1 MFHIAPILLEIVLVA
16 GILWTY
22 FNFGF
27 AAVTFLVVIFYGVYT
42 AGATQWRMKFRRAM
56 NAQDSEANSRAIDSL
71 LNFET
76 VKYFGNEKHELERFD
91 QSKREYVTAA
101 IANQRALSLFNIG
114 QSLILAIGVVI
125 VMLMAA
131 YGVAQGRMTI
141 GDFVMVNAYLLQLY
155 SPLNMLGWVYRVLRQ
170 SFTDIEQM
178 YALLAERSEI
188 EDKPGAPALKPGPGR
203 IAFHNVSFAYDE
215 RRPILNDVSFE
226 IPAGK
231 TVAVVGPTGG
241 GKTTVARLLF
251 RFYDPQSGSIT
262 IDGQDL
268 RDVTQDSLRNV
279 IGVVPQDTVLFN
291 DSIRYN
297 IAYGDVSAEPAKI
310 EDAARR
316 AQLSDFIA
324 KLPDGYQTRVG
335 ERGLKL
341 SGGEKQ
347 RVAIARVLMKNPEI
361 LIFDEATSSLDLRT
375 EHEIQENLRQ
385 ISAHRTTLVIAH
397 RLSTVVDADEILVL
411 DDGVIVERGTHQTLL
426 ARGGT
431 YAAMWERQQR
441 ATDELAEVAE

>member
-1 MFHIAPILLEIVLVA
+1 
-16 GILWTY
+16 
-22 FNFGF
+22 
-27 AAVTFLVVIFYGVYT
+27 
-42 AGATQWRMKFRRAM
+42 
-56 NAQDSEANSRAIDSL
+56 
-71 LNFET
+71 
-76 VKYFGNEKHELERFD
+76 
-91 QSKREYVTAA
+91 
-101 IANQRALSLFNIG
+101 
-114 QSLILAIGVVI
+114 
-125 VMLMAA
+125 
-131 YGVAQGRMTI
+131 
-141 GDFVMVNAYLLQLY
+141 
-155 SPLNMLGWVYRVLRQ
+155 MLGWVYRVLRQ

-188 EDKPGAPALKPGPGR
+188 EDTPGAPALMPGPGR

-231 TVAVVGPTGG
+231 TIAVVGPTGG
-241 GKTTVARLLF
+241 GKTTIARLLF

-262 IDGQDL
+262 IDGQNL
-268 RDVTQDSLRNV
+268 RDVTQDSLRHA

-297 IAYGDVSAEPAKI
+297 IAYGDVDAEAAKV

-316 AQLSDFIA
+316 AQLADFIA
-324 KLPDGYQTRVG
+324 KLPDGYLTRVG

-347 RVAIARVLMKNPEI
+347 RVAIARVLLKNPAI
-361 LIFDEATSSLDLRT
+361 LIFDEATSSLDSRT
-375 EHEIQENLRQ
+375 EHEIQANLRQ

-411 DDGVIVERGTHQTLL
+411 DDGCIVERGTHSALL
-426 ARGGT
+426 TRGGT

-441 ATDELAEVAE
+441 AAAERLADVAE